1 MSPNTDSDVVELS
14 NKGAMESPLR
24 SIQQESEAAHSLEWC
39 NREAWQTGQ
48 QKL

>member
-1 MSPNTDSDVVELS
+1 MCPKTDTDVLELS
-14 NKGAMESPLR
+14 KKGAMKSTLR
-24 SIQQESEAAHSLEWC
+24 SIQQESEAGRSLEWC